1 MEVPMKWRTVFFAVA
16 LLCMFSV
23 QAAVAEEQKVEH
35 KNGIVLAMFGTT
47 VEPALQGLLNIKEKM
62 EKAYPNTPVRIAFTS
77 NIIRKIWQ
85 KRAADPAYVKA
96 HPEVPLEIL
105 HAQGP
110 LATMANFQ
118 DEGYDTLVVQ
128 PTHIAPAEE
137 FLDLS
142 SYVEALAAID
152 TIKERFKPFHRLVMG
167 RPMLGTF
174 GTRHPYAEDIKTAV
188 KAMQEDADRAK
199 KENAALVYM
208 GHGNDYF
215 ASGGSYLQFE
225 HEMRVAYPDVLTI
238 VGTVEGYPAFEQVL
252 TQLKH
257 ADIKK
262 VVARPFMIVAGDHAV
277 NDMAGPEEDSWKSM
291 LEKEGI
297 AVVPYLHGMGEND
310 RVAEIYVNHAADAAA
325 DAGIVLK

>member
-1 MEVPMKWRTVFFAVA
+1 MKLRTFFFAVA
-16 LLCMFSV
+16 LVCLFSV

>member
-1 MEVPMKWRTVFFAVA
+1 MKWRTFFFAVA
-16 LLCMFSV
+16 LVCLFSV

>member
-1 MEVPMKWRTVFFAVA
+1 MKWRTVFFAVA